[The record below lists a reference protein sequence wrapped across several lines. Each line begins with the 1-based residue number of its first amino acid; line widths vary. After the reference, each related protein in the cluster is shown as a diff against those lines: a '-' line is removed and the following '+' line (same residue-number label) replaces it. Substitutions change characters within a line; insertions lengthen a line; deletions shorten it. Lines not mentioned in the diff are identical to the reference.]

1 MSTLK
6 SAGAGLTITNLVFTG
21 TADRPAELAFQPGLN
36 VLYGASNTGKSFTLK
51 TIDFMLGA
59 TRPLPDIDERKGF
72 ERAWMSLTLPTAG
85 DVTLMRALA
94 GGSLELYPGHVS
106 TQVAGHNTRQLSA
119 KHNHTNTDN
128 ISQFLL
134 EELGFAG
141 KQVATDLY
149 GKKRSLSFRDLARYC
164 IVDETAIQSEA
175 SPAES
180 GQYISPTVE
189 RSVFKLLIT
198 GQDDSA
204 IVPVVDR
211 RTFKTSTAAKLE
223 VIDEMITAI
232 NDELM
237 ADFPN
242 AEQLVDQNR
251 LLEESWTRAQR
262 DVQMAQESIRARL
275 AAKRQL
281 ALEIS
286 RKQERRAEIQINF
299 GRFEQLEE
307 VYRSDIERLE
317 AIEEAGFLL
326 ALGGDKDC
334 PLCGAP
340 PEAQRHVH
348 GIADIERARDAAGA
362 ETGKIRQQRTE
373 LRATIE
379 QLDAEGQQIEQ
390 RLDRLDDQLTKLES
404 ELAELAPLAD
414 SAKKRVDEL
423 LSVRDQVRR
432 GLALLEQRQSLTA
445 RRDELAALKPASK
458 AERPQLGVSG
468 PTVHEFA
475 QTVSKV
481 LEEWQFPG
489 NRHVSFDDG
498 TYDLRI
504 DGKLRRDNGKG
515 VRAISHAAFKVGLLM
530 FCRERGLPHPGFL
543 VLDTPML
550 TYRDPLRSRAGA
562 LDADEEAIRNTSL
575 KDFFFEHLSKI
586 SRFGQFIVVENVDMP
601 EGIERLA
608 HMEVFTSEP
617 ATGRPGLFPSAP
629 HAAQ

>member
-1 MSTLK
+1 MSA
-6 SAGAGLTITNLVFTG
+6 SEPGLTLANLVFTG
-21 TADRPAELAFQPGLN
+21 TTEEAVELVLHPGLN
-36 VLYGASNTGKSFTLK
+36 VLYGASNTGKSFTVK
-51 TIDFMLGA
+51 VIDFMLGS
-59 TRPLPDIDERKGF
+59 TRPLPDIKERNGF
-72 ERAWMSLTLPTAG
+72 ETVWMALTLPKAG

-94 GGSLELYPGHVS
+94 GGSFELYPGHMPTSGAASQNV
-106 TQVAGHNTRQLSA
+106 RQLSA

-134 EELGFAG
+134 DQLGFAG
-141 KQVATDLY
+141 KQVATDVY
-149 GKKRSLSFRDLARYC
+149 GKKRSLSFRDLSRFC
-164 IVDETAIQSEA
+164 IVDEIAIQSEA

-180 GQYISPTVE
+180 GQFVSPTVE

-211 RTFKTSTAAKLE
+211 KTFKTTTAAKLE
-223 VIDEMITAI
+223 IVDEMITPI
-232 NDELM
+232 DDELA

-242 AEQLVDQNR
+242 ADQLPDQSS
-251 LLEESWTRAQR
+251 LLEESWARAQR
-262 DVQMAQESIRARL
+262 DVQMAQESIRTRL

-281 ALEIS
+281 ASDIS
-286 RKQERRAEIQINF
+286 FSEQRRAEIQINL

-348 GIADIERARDAAGA
+348 GLGDIEKARDAAGV
-362 ETGKIRQQRTE
+362 EIDKIGQQRTD
-373 LRATIE
+373 LRATIQ
-379 QLDAEGQQIEQ
+379 QLGTEGEEIE
-390 RLDRLDDQLTKLES
+390 RTLERLDDQLTELES
-404 ELAELAPLAD
+404 ELAQLAPAAD
-414 SAKKRVDEL
+414 AAKKRVDEL

-432 GLALLEQRQSLTA
+432 GLTLLEQRQSLTS
-445 RRDELAALKPASK
+445 RREELAALKPVSK
-458 AERPQLGVSG
+458 AERPRLGVSG
-468 PTVHEFA
+468 PTVHDFA

-489 NRHVSFDDG
+489 KRHVSFDEG

-504 DGKLRRDNGKG
+504 DGKNRRDNGKG
-515 VRAISHAAFKVGLLM
+515 VRAITHAAFKVALLM
-530 FCRERGLPHPGFL
+530 FCRERGLPHPGLL

-550 TYRDPLRSRAGA
+550 TYRDPLRSREGP
-562 LDADEEAIRNTSL
+562 LGADEQAIRNTSL
-575 KDFFFEHLSKI
+575 KTFFFEHLSKI
-586 SRFGQFIVVENVDMP
+586 SSLGQFIVVENVDLP

-608 HMEVFTSEP
+608 HMEVFTGDP
-617 ATGRPGLFPSAP
+617 ATGRAGLFPAP
-629 HAAQ
+629 VQPT

>member
-1 MSTLK
+1 MSMPEPG
-6 SAGAGLTITNLVFTG
+6 SAGLTITSLVFTG
-21 TADRPAELAFQPGLN
+21 IADRPAELAFQPGLN
-36 VLYGASNTGKSFTLK
+36 VLYGASNTGKSFTVK
-51 TIDFMLGA
+51 TIDFMLGG
-59 TRPLPDIDERKGF
+59 TRPLADIDERKGF

-106 TQVAGHNTRQLSA
+106 APVAPGHNTRQLSA

-134 EELGFAG
+134 EELGLAG

-204 IVPVVDR
+204 IVAVVDR
-211 RTFKTSTAAKLE
+211 KTFKTSTAAKLE

-232 NDELM
+232 NDELT

-242 AEQLVDQNR
+242 VEQLADQNS

-286 RKQERRAEIQINF
+286 SNQERRAEIQINF

-340 PEAQRHVH
+340 ADAQRHVH

-362 ETGKIRQQRTE
+362 EIGKIRQQRTE

-379 QLDAEGQQIEQ
+379 QLDAEGQEIEQ
-390 RLDRLDDQLTKLES
+390 RLDRLDDQLTSLVFV
-404 ELAELAPLAD
+404 
-414 SAKKRVDEL
+414 AKCVDL
-423 LSVRDQVRR
+423 R
-432 GLALLEQRQSLTA
+432 
-445 RRDELAALKPASK
+445 
-458 AERPQLGVSG
+458 
-468 PTVHEFA
+468 
-475 QTVSKV
+475 
-481 LEEWQFPG
+481 
-489 NRHVSFDDG
+489 DDG
-498 TYDLRI
+498 
-504 DGKLRRDNGKG
+504 
-515 VRAISHAAFKVGLLM
+515 AFM
-530 FCRERGLPHPGFL
+530 
-543 VLDTPML
+543 PMNW
-550 TYRDPLRSRAGA
+550 A
-562 LDADEEAIRNTSL
+562 
-575 KDFFFEHLSKI
+575 
-586 SRFGQFIVVENVDMP
+586 
-601 EGIERLA
+601 
-608 HMEVFTSEP
+608 
-617 ATGRPGLFPSAP
+617 
-629 HAAQ
+629 

>member
-1 MSTLK
+1 MSA
-6 SAGAGLTITNLVFTG
+6 SSPGLTIANLVFTR
-21 TADRPAELAFQPGLN
+21 TAEETAEFVLQPGLN
-36 VLYGASNTGKSFTLK
+36 VLYGASNTGKSFTVK
-51 TIDFMLGA
+51 TIDFMLGS
-59 TRPLPDIDERKGF
+59 TRPLPDIRERNGF
-72 ERAWMSLTLPTAG
+72 ERAWMAVTLPKAG
-85 DVTLMRALA
+85 DVTLMRALV
-94 GGSLELYPGHVS
+94 GGSFELYPGHVS
-106 TQVAGHNTRQLSA
+106 TPEATGENVRQLSA

-134 EELGFAG
+134 DELGFEG
-141 KQVATDLY
+141 KWVATDLY
-149 GKKRSLSFRDLARYC
+149 GKKRSLSFRDLSRFC

-180 GQYISPTVE
+180 GQYVTPTVE

-211 RTFKTSTAAKLE
+211 KTFKTSTAAKLE
-223 VIDEMITAI
+223 VVDEMITAMS
-232 NDELM
+232 DELA

-242 AEQLVDQNR
+242 ADELPDQSR
-251 LLEESWTRAQR
+251 LLEESWVRAQR

-286 RKQERRAEIQINF
+286 NSEQRRAEIQINF

-348 GIADIERARDAAGA
+348 GLADIEEARDAAGV
-362 ETGKIRQQRTE
+362 EIDKIKQQRTD

-379 QLDAEGQQIEQ
+379 QLDTEGQEIE
-390 RLDRLDDQLTKLES
+390 RKLERLDDQLTNLES
-404 ELAELAPLAD
+404 ELAQLAPAAD
-414 SAKKRVDEL
+414 VAKKRVDEL

-432 GLALLEQRQSLTA
+432 GLTLLEQRQSLTS
-445 RRDELAALKPASK
+445 RREELAALKPASK
-458 AERPQLGVSG
+458 AERPRLGVSG
-468 PTVHEFA
+468 PTVYDFA

-489 NRHVSFDDG
+489 NRHVSFDEG

-504 DGKLRRDNGKG
+504 DGKNRRDNGKG
-515 VRAISHAAFKVGLLM
+515 VRAITHSAFKVALLM

-550 TYRDPLRSRAGA
+550 TYRDPLRSREGP
-562 LDADEEAIRNTSL
+562 LGADEQAIRNTSL
-575 KDFFFEHLSKI
+575 KKFFFEHLSKI
-586 SRFGQFIVVENVDMP
+586 AGLGQFIVVENVDLP
-601 EGIERLA
+601 QGIERLA
-608 HMEVFTSEP
+608 HMEVFTGVP
-617 ATGRPGLFPSAP
+617 ATGRAGLFPASIQP
-629 HAAQ
+629 PQ